1 MCPVAESI
9 REAKCWVV
17 LLKTCPEL
25 FVLFP
30 RGQGLTSN
38 LLELELRSCLGTFRD
53 CLICA
58 LGVPFIR
65 AHDAPCWAVRPT
77 VILDSSLWPEVDYV
91 ILGVAQRH
99 PR

>member
-1 MCPVAESI
+1 MCPVAEPI

-38 LLELELRSCLGTFRD
+38 FLELELRSCLGTFRE

-65 AHDAPCWAVRPT
+65 AHDAPWWAVRPT
-77 VILDSSLWPEVDYV
+77 VTLGSSLRSEVGYV
-91 ILGVAQRH
+91 ILGVAQPH